1 MVESIEGKETLE
13 KKPLV
18 IGLVGCLASG
28 KTTLS
33 EELARRWGI
42 EPIEENYPANPF
54 LEKFYKDPKEY
65 SFKSQVFFL
74 SSKVEQLKSIDRSK
88 VSLIDPELNMDF
100 IYAKTHFKMGWMN
113 ENEWNLYQ
121 NIFFTITTKDSL
133 VYPDMHIVVAAD
145 QEELKQRIID
155 RGRNYEMGILKNYP
169 EYLERL
175 SESVHEWGMKGEN
188 NSYKFIANTSAGG
201 SSGNVEQLADRV
213 ESHICREFGTNGKF
227 VLPKIKPALVVENY
241 DIFPGSGGDVSRL
254 RR

>member
-1 MVESIEGKETLE
+1 MIENLEGREKLGK
-13 KKPLV
+13 KSLV

-42 EPIEENYPANPF
+42 EPIEENSPANPF
-54 LEKFYKDPKEY
+54 LEKFYEDPNKY

-74 SSKVEQLKSIDRSK
+74 SSKVEQLKSIDKSK

-133 VYPDMHIVVAAD
+133 IYPDMHIIVTAD
-145 QEELKQRIID
+145 QEELKQRIVD
-155 RGRNYEMGILKNYP
+155 RGRNYEMWILKNYP

-175 SESVHEWGMKGEN
+175 SESVNEWGMRGEN

-201 SSGNVEQLADRV
+201 SSGSVEQLADRI

-227 VLPKIKPALVVENY
+227 VLPKIKPAFVLENH